1 MTLPSEPD
9 TSERTVDESPRAGWT
24 TPILIVVAIGLLVP
38 LGLFL
43 RTPRLPELSDGIPIP
58 AKSSTVFWEKNTIQ
72 PVVQVSV
79 DKLPVASIVSGLSS
93 RTYQRDVRISN
104 IQIVDMDGDGKME
117 VLACDAA
124 ANQVV
129 VYRNQGKDQWQP
141 EVIGRN
147 LRAPAHATVVDIDQD
162 GDQDVVVAVLGD
174 LLPSDNMIGSVVLL
188 EAQDGKYH
196 PHRLLDDVRRVAD
209 VQPGDFDNDGDIDLV
224 VAVFGYARGEV
235 LLLENQGQF
244 QFLDHMLLDRPGVV
258 HVPVGDYDQD
268 GDLDV
273 ATIVTQDEEEVW
285 GLDNDGQ
292 GNFTPRR
299 LQFTHNYDVGG
310 GGLVATDLDR
320 DGDLDLLLSQGDNLE
335 YGHEWPQ
342 PYHGCVWLENQGQ
355 WNFKSHRIA
364 RLGGTYAA
372 AAGDLDQDGDQDVV
386 LVSMSNDWRQPEHP
400 SIVWLEN
407 DGKQDFSRQWTLDTK
422 PVEITCVACG
432 DLNGDGRVDVVAG
445 GFRIPTSAADP
456 VIPITAWIN
465 RSGTP

>member
-1 MTLPSEPD
+1 
-9 TSERTVDESPRAGWT
+9 
-24 TPILIVVAIGLLVP
+24 VAIGLLVP
-38 LGLFL
+38 LGFFL
-43 RTPRLPELSDGIPIP
+43 RTPGLPELSDGIPIP
-58 AKSSTVFWEKNTIQ
+58 PKSSTVSWEKVTIQ
-72 PVVQVSV
+72 PVVQVAGNQ
-79 DKLPVASIVSGLSS
+79 LPVASIVSGLSS
-93 RTYQRDVRISN
+93 RTYQRDARITN
-104 IQIVDMDGDGKME
+104 VQIVDLDGDGKPE

-129 VYRNQGKDQWQP
+129 VYRNRGKNQWQP
-141 EVIGRN
+141 EVIGTD
-147 LRAPAHATVVDIDQD
+147 LRAPAHATVVDMDQD
-162 GDQDVVVAVLGD
+162 GDLDVVVSVLGD
-174 LLPSDNMIGSVVLL
+174 LLPSDSMIGSVVLL
-188 EAQDGKYH
+188 ESRDGKYH

-209 VQPGDFDNDGDIDLV
+209 VQPGDFDSDGDIDLV

-244 QFLDHMLLDRPGVV
+244 QFLDHTLLDRPGVV

-292 GNFTPRR
+292 GRFTPRR

-355 WNFKSHRIA
+355 WKFKSHRIA

-372 AAGDLDQDGDQDVV
+372 AVADLDQDGDQDVV
-386 LVSMSNDWRQPEHP
+386 LVSMSNDWRHPEHP

-407 DGKQDFSRQWTLDTK
+407 DGKQGFSRQWTLDTK

-432 DLNGDGRVDVVAG
+432 DLNGDGRMDVVAG
-445 GFRIPTSAADP
+445 GFRIPTSAAEP

>member
-1 MTLPSEPD
+1 MTLPPESD
-9 TSERTVDESPRAGWT
+9 TTEQPGAVPPHAGWT
-24 TPILIVVAIGLLVP
+24 TPLLIAVAVGLLIP
-38 LGLFL
+38 LGLFF
-43 RTPRLPELSDGIPIP
+43 RTPRLPELVDGIPIP
-58 AKSSTVFWEKNTIQ
+58 VESSTVSWEKITIQ

-79 DKLPVASIVSGLSS
+79 DQLPIASIVSGLSS

-104 IQIVDMDGDGKME
+104 VQIVDMDGDGKMD

-129 VYRNQGKDQWQP
+129 VYRNRGKNQWYP

-147 LRAPAHATVVDIDQD
+147 LRAPAHATVVDMDQD
-162 GDQDVVVAVLGD
+162 GDLDVVVSVLGD
-174 LLPSDNMIGSVVLL
+174 LLPSDNRIGSVVLL
-188 EAQDGKYH
+188 EAQDGKYR

-209 VQPGDFDNDGDIDLV
+209 VQPGDFDNDGDMDLI

-244 QFLDHMLLDRPGVV
+244 QFTDRMLLDRPGVV

-285 GLDNDGQ
+285 GLENDGQ
-292 GNFTPRR
+292 GHFTPRR

-310 GGLVATDLDR
+310 GGLVATDLDQ

-335 YGHEWPQ
+335 YGHQWPQ
-342 PYHGCVWLENQGQ
+342 PYHGCVWLENQGA
-355 WNFKSHRIA
+355 WKFKSHRIA

-372 AAGDLDQDGDQDVV
+372 AAGDLDQDGDQDVI
-386 LVSMSNDWRQPEHP
+386 LVSMSNDWRHPEHP

-407 DGKQDFSRQWTLDTK
+407 DGKQNFSRQWRLDTQ

-432 DLNGDGRVDVVAG
+432 DLNGDGRLDVVAG
-445 GFRIPTSAADP
+445 GFRIPTSAAEP
-456 VIPITAWIN
+456 VVPITAWIN
-465 RSGTP
+465 RSRTP